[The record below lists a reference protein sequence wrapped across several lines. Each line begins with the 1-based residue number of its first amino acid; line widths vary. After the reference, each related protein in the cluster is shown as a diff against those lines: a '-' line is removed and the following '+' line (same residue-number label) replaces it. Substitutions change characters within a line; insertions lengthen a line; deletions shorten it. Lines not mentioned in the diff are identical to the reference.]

1 MLINKFMPGVG
12 PHWLSDGGG
21 EVGVSTTHE
30 NTTGLKKKLKKK
42 KFILGIV
49 YVIYFTYLCTIKL
62 RSKLSH

>member
-42 KFILGIV
+42 NLFWVLYMSFILLIFAPSNLGP
-49 YVIYFTYLCTIKL
+49 
-62 RSKLSH
+62 S